1 MKEWK
6 VPGTPAYYLIQ
17 PDGIV
22 AWSSSESKEETV
34 RDAIF
39 RLTLEG

>member
-6 VPGTPAYYLIQ
+6 IPGTPAYYLIQ

-22 AWSSSESKEETV
+22 AWSSTESSSEKVS
-34 RDAIF
+34 DAII
-39 RLTLEG
+39 RITLEA